1 MSRSCL
7 SGRQTNS
14 MPPLSTHFR
23 FAILLMPHLG
33 IFTYQGDFVLG
44 TTAPD
49 AFEPDSEV
57 SFSRHHFRAVDSTIS
72 LPDFLKA
79 TNFITQPSDNPAWSF
94 ACGYYCH
101 LWLDV
106 FYRDNAERI
115 SFKRPAGMSDSDL
128 RSRVRRETEILNA
141 PFVLKISNMPSS
153 DLIQELK
160 LPPGLEFIDLER
172 CTHLFHEVVQ
182 QSQVWSVPAP
192 KFESREPGEFAAF
205 LASASKLFLNE
216 IQTTA

>member
-1 MSRSCL
+1 
-7 SGRQTNS
+7 

-23 FAILLMPHLG
+23 FAILVMHHLG

-49 AFEPDSEV
+49 AFEPASEI

-106 FYRDNAERI
+106 FYRDNAEQI

-128 RSRVRRETEILNA
+128 RSRVRLETETLNA
-141 PFVLKISNMPSS
+141 PFVLNIDNLPVP
-153 DLIQELK
+153 DLKALK

-172 CTHLFHEVVQ
+172 CTHLFHEVVK
-182 QSQVWSVPAP
+182 QSQSWSDAAQ
-192 KFESREPGEFAAF
+192 KFEAIDPGEFAAF